1 MPRKYQKIDRTNIS
15 ERLIHSYPDSI
26 VTTSDGDLDFENTLY
41 NFSTNI
47 IENLS
52 ERRMQ
57 IFFNRIFDNVDDVYD
72 YLINN
77 VSELRESLENQ
88 INNTEDEG

>member
-1 MPRKYQKIDRTNIS
+1 MSKKYQKIDRTNIS
-15 ERLIHSYPDSI
+15 ERIIHSYPDSI
-26 VTTSDGDLDFENTLY
+26 VTTSEGDLDFENTLY
-41 NFSTNI
+41 NFATNI

-57 IFFNRIFDNVDDVYD
+57 IFFNRTFDDVDDVYD
-72 YLINN
+72 YLLNN
-77 VSELRESLENQ
+77 VSELRESLEQQ